1 MTEHV
6 TGAVEGL
13 LDLLQ
18 NAVIER
24 DSDALEEVLA
34 EDICAFFSGGDAPVR
49 GREAVLATWIRHFER
64 WSDVRIERRN
74 TVVGTQGNV
83 AWGHFLWDGEG
94 RVGAQRYRLEGE
106 RWTVVL
112 PIREWMLAVR
122 TDAFVHAIQGMGSA
136 SHRGILA
143 VRRG

>member
-1 MTEHV
+1 MMTEHL

-13 LDLLQ
+13 LDSLQ

-64 WSDVRIERRN
+64 WSDVRIERRK
-74 TVVGTQGNV
+74 TVVGTRGNV

-112 PIREWMLAVR
+112 RFENGCWRFVQMHSSMPYREWEAHR
-122 TDAFVHAIQGMGSA
+122 TD
-136 SHRGILA
+136 
-143 VRRG
+143 

>member
-1 MTEHV
+1 MMTEHL

-13 LDLLQ
+13 LDSLQ

-24 DSDALEEVLA
+24 DSDALEAVLA

-64 WSDVRIERRN
+64 WSHVRIVRRN

-112 PIREWMLAVR
+112 RFENGCWRFVQMHSSMPYREWEAHR
-122 TDAFVHAIQGMGSA
+122 TD
-136 SHRGILA
+136 
-143 VRRG
+143 

>member
-112 PIREWMLAVR
+112 RFENGCWRFVQMHSSMPYREWEAHR
-122 TDAFVHAIQGMGSA
+122 TEGFS
-136 SHRGILA
+136 R
-143 VRRG
+143 